1 MQVPVA
7 RQAHQLVLGKF
18 SVDECQHYAM
28 KTQVPGRVPGVFP
41 LVGHGDYVG
50 VVEVDPIVVPTV
62 TTLGRRRWLR
72 RVSLQPLADVVTVE
86 LLAPDHSGQRLTL
99 HGPGIGIREIFLQFS
114 VKRVGLGLP
123 LFQQGVESGKR
134 VGLHGIAQ

>member
-1 MQVPVA
+1 
-7 RQAHQLVLGKF
+7 
-18 SVDECQHYAM
+18 M